1 LTAFFD
7 CGIQNQT
14 SAQAEMKR
22 RCEFFLRK
30 ENWTEASMSIIS
42 RLAVSDDSFY
52 PKSIKTTLGATP
64 KEAHSPF
71 FLGIGKEPVEA
82 VKV

>member
-1 LTAFFD
+1 
-7 CGIQNQT
+7 
-14 SAQAEMKR
+14 
-22 RCEFFLRK
+22 
-30 ENWTEASMSIIS
+30 MSIIS